1 MMMAVIMMMM
11 MTMMMMMMT
20 MMMMIMTMMALFNLK
35 LVYLLFHVTLRHKSS
50 CYFSRFLKLPS

>member
-1 MMMAVIMMMM
+1 MTVVMVMMTVRMRMMMM
-11 MTMMMMMMT
+11 
-20 MMMMIMTMMALFNLK
+20 MMALFNLK